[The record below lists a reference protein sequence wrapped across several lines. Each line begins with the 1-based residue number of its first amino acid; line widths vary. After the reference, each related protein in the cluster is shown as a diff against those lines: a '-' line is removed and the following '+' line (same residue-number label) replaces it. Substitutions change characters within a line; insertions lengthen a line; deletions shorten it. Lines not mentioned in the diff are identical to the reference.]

1 MHALFFL
8 SRSPKKKEKTSAAG
22 GLVFFIVR
30 KVRFAKGFLKFS
42 RIVFFSQ
49 KIRLPPSRRRRHS
62 REGLLRTDG
71 AEQDQS
77 DKQANNRVKGD
88 TELRAE
94 TMPRLRKKEFAAD
107 DDGEVEMQQ
116 QQQQQRRRRRKKRQN
131 GRQAWSSGDDLLAS
145 GKEGE
150 GGEEEEEEEDR
161 TMASEGADP
170 KKRGSKK
177 EDDPLLKTEVK
188 GGPVPAGEVAGAP
201 ATAAKATASAV
212 PPVMDFGR
220 EELDFTS
227 NRDRSEKDKRR
238 AVEELMKR
246 RSGRQPLI
254 QEQLS
259 AAMQLSGKTPPPMLQ
274 LRREISKSQGDII
287 DVAIGVDSPA
297 AIAAAD
303 GGGGSR
309 RRRSHHHNQEQ
320 EQQPHRHHR
329 QTSKSREDL
338 TDKMREDQQMLQ
350 QMQEQK
356 KKQQQQQQQQQQQR
370 RQQQQQPVTP
380 EKGNLRRSTDTLE
393 QVHRLSIVLQWLC

>member
-1 MHALFFL
+1 M
-8 SRSPKKKEKTSAAG
+8 
-22 GLVFFIVR
+22 
-30 KVRFAKGFLKFS
+30 
-42 RIVFFSQ
+42 
-49 KIRLPPSRRRRHS
+49 PPSRRRRHS

-71 AEQDQS
+71 ADQDLS
-77 DKQANNRVKGD
+77 DKQTNNRVKGD

-107 DDGEVEMQQ
+107 DDGEVEMQQQ

-201 ATAAKATASAV
+201 ATAAKATATAV

-259 AAMQLSGKTPPPMLQ
+259 AAMQLSGKAPPPMLQ

-320 EQQPHRHHR
+320 EERQPHRHHR

-356 KKQQQQQQQQQQQR
+356 KKQQQQQQQQR

-380 EKGNLRRSTDTLE
+380 EKGDLRRSTDTLE
-393 QVHRLSIVLQWLC
+393 QVHRLSIILQWLC